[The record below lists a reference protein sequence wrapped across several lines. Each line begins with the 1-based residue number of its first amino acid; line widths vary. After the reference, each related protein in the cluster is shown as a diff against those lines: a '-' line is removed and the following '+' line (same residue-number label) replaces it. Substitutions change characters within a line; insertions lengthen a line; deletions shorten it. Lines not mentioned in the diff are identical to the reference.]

1 MRITKYLL
9 VAVAALLL
17 TASACNNKTHEAKYP
32 TDKRV
37 PNDPFAETMVASE
50 FFDIDPERD
59 NIIEAVHGTVVYIPE
74 GALLD
79 KHGKPAKGPIKL
91 ELAEA
96 LDVEDMVLSNLTTT
110 ADGKLLQSGGMLYI
124 NATANGEPLHVDTNK
139 PLRIEMPTDIK
150 IDGMMAYRGIRDS
163 AGNMNWVDPLPLI
176 KYLTP
181 VNLSDLDFLPEGFYD
196 TVQNNMPYRGHLTA
210 DRNLA
215 DSLYYSLSIAN
226 NPGATP
232 QAEQPQAVT
241 DMNEAQYN
249 LNREIKNG
257 KYTDESFDVKRGDAA
272 TPTENEQAR
281 DSTAPCGINPA
292 SIKVIKGDKFKNTF
306 IATREFEARMKH
318 IHHTC
323 KQAVLEIYINNL
335 DKNLWEAD
343 KMVFDLLTAQNNPEA
358 KEFERFYNEKLT
370 KVKDGDKA
378 SEKLAEYYRRQLS
391 KTEEALQK
399 LRDKE
404 QRKLEKEAKK
414 FEEVKEEY
422 REVLWKREEYRNEK
436 YGFEWTDFGW
446 VNVDTGWVPK
456 ECPTAAKLEI
466 TVTNAG
472 TSYDRVYTYVL
483 LTSIKSLYRLNTTD
497 YKEFYA
503 GNPVDRILDM
513 PCNEPTTAIVIGYK
527 GKQAYYAETFF
538 TATRENKITISD
550 PMKEVSDSELKNI
563 LKQQNSKYKSFNNI
577 EKDLKFQEKFYQEE
591 LRQKVLRSEQEFTY
605 KLYRVAFGCCFW
617 ETIPAP
623 AKADSIGGN

>member
-1 MRITKYLL
+1 MRITKYLF
-9 VAVAALLL
+9 VAIAALLI

-37 PNDPFAETMVASE
+37 PNDPFAESMVASE

-59 NIIEAVHGTVVYIPE
+59 NIIEAVHGTVVFIPE

-124 NATANGEPLHVDTNK
+124 NATANGEPLHVDTAK

-150 IDGMMAYRGIRDS
+150 IGGMMAYRGIRDS

-181 VNLSDLDFLPEGFYD
+181 VNLADLDFLPEGFYD
-196 TVQNNMPYRGHLTA
+196 TVQNGMPYRGHLMA
-210 DRNLA
+210 DRALA
-215 DSLYYSLSIAN
+215 DSLYYSLSIAD
-226 NPGATP
+226 NPGA
-232 QAEQPQAVT
+232 APQAVQPAT
-241 DMNEAQYN
+241 EMNEAQYN
-249 LNREIKNG
+249 LNKEIKNG
-257 KYTDESFDVKRGDAA
+257 KYTDESFDVKREEAV
-272 TPTENEQAR
+272 TPVDTQR
-281 DSTAPCGINPA
+281 TVDSGAPCGINPA

-306 IATREFEARMKH
+306 IATREFEARVKH

-323 KQAVLEIYINNL
+323 KQAVLELYINNL

-343 KMVFDLLTAQNNPEA
+343 KMAFDLLTKRGNPEA

-404 QRKLEKEAKK
+404 QRKQEKEARK

-422 REVLWKREEYRNEK
+422 RDVLWKREKYRNEK

-538 TATRENKITISD
+538 TATRENKITITD
-550 PMKEVSDSELKNI
+550 PMKAVSDSELKNI

-577 EKDLKFQEKFYQEE
+577 EKDLTFQEKFYKEE
-591 LRQKVLRSEQEFTY
+591 QRQKGLRNEQEFMY
-605 KLYRVAFGCCFW
+605 RLYLGAFSCCGW
-617 ETIPAP
+617 GELKSECL
-623 AKADSIGGN
+623 AKDNIGGN